1 VAVLPKPKQNPGTA
15 RERAKRAKA
24 HAQHRAHK
32 QGRQTKPPRTT
43 AQRSAQTWGLFTT
56 APTVGQA
63 VAAYAQRM
71 PMEETFR
78 DWQSGWGVRAAVG
91 KLSTEAMVERLSSV
105 VCLTYTLQ
113 MSLGQRVSM
122 APQGQQRRVQW
133 TVTDRVRGF
142 WCGHRLFDAPGSEWS
157 GWLAQQ
163 WESLGQPGAAVQATP
178 RLEPVLEEAA

>member
-1 VAVLPKPKQNPGTA
+1 MSDWVTGREVYATVATHVAVGRLVVGQRTAAARGCGPPAQPLGRGWGVVRTAVAVLPKPKQNPGTA
-15 RERAKRAKA
+15 RELAKRTRA

-78 DWQSGWGVRAAVG
+78 DWHSGWGVRTAVVKLPTAATVD
-91 KLSTEAMVERLSSV
+91 RLMGV
-105 VCLTYTLQ
+105 VCLT
-113 MSLGQRVSM
+113 
-122 APQGQQRRVQW
+122 
-133 TVTDRVRGF
+133 
-142 WCGHRLFDAPGSEWS
+142 
-157 GWLAQQ
+157 
-163 WESLGQPGAAVQATP
+163 
-178 RLEPVLEEAA
+178 